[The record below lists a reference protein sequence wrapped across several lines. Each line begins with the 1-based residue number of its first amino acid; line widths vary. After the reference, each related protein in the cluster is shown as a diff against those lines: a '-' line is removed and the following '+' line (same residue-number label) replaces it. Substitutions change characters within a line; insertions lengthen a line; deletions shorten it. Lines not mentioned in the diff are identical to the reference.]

1 MPSSSKRT
9 TPAKPEFEATFSVLR
24 DVLRKHA
31 PKALVVED
39 GSGDFQIASPTLV
52 DRVGRPLALGAVQI
66 KKNYVSF
73 HLIPVYAIP
82 ALAKTISPSLQK
94 RMQGKSCFNF
104 TSVEPAHV
112 KELAA
117 LTKKG
122 AAELERIDLPWARKR
137 R

>member
-1 MPSSSKRT
+1 MPSSSRRT
-9 TPAKPEFEATFSVLR
+9 TPARLEFEATFATLR

-31 PKALVVED
+31 PKALVVKD
-39 GSGDFQIASPTLV
+39 APGDFQIASPTLV

-73 HLIPVYAIP
+73 HLMPVYANP
-82 ALAKTISPSLQK
+82 ALAETVSPSLRK

-104 TSVEPAHV
+104 ASVQAAHV
-112 KELAA
+112 KELAE

-122 AAELERIDLPWARKR
+122 AAAFERIALPWVGKR